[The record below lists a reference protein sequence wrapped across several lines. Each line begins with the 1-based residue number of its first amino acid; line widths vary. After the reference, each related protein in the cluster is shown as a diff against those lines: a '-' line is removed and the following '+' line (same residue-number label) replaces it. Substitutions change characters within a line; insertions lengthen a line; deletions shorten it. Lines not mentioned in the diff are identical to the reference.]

1 MIGRNTSGCADAVM
15 SIQIRIGGP
24 GYAALPM
31 SHIDALWG
39 FLVAGVIAFALAP
52 LAARLARSLGAIDMP
67 RDRGLSDEPTPRLG
81 GLAILAGVGVAGLLF
96 LPLYGDS
103 PVEMQTR
110 GIMMGALVAALV
122 GTADD
127 IWELPAW
134 AKLIGQVAAAL
145 IPVLAGVQVD
155 TFTLPFLGHV
165 DLGNAAGPVT
175 VIGIVAVMNVVNFT
189 DGVDGLA
196 AGVCTIAAG
205 TLAIIALSLDKACL
219 EGGATCTSAGVL
231 AAITAGAS
239 FGFLYHNFHPAS
251 IFMGDAG
258 SNLLGLL
265 LACVAIQG
273 TIKTAAIVALF
284 FPLTVLAVPIID
296 GAFVVMK
303 RIKYRRPVYEADR
316 WHLHHR
322 LSNIGFSQRR
332 TVLYLYGWTLS
343 LAALSLALRF
353 VPYSDHHGHFHV
365 GWTVVLAAFG
375 VLAVGASLYLVY
387 VLEILKFTRL
397 RQRVGASDEEI
408 EKEFETGEWEVAQ
421 R

>member
-1 MIGRNTSGCADAVM
+1 
-15 SIQIRIGGP
+15 
-24 GYAALPM
+24 M

-39 FLVAGVIAFALAP
+39 FLVAGVVAFAMAP
-52 LAARLARSLGAIDMP
+52 FAARFARSIGAIDMP
-67 RDRGLSDEPTPRLG
+67 RERGLSDGPTPSLG
-81 GLAILAGVGVAGLLF
+81 GLAILAGVAVAGWFF
-96 LPLYGDS
+96 LPLTGPSD
-103 PVEMQTR
+103 VAHQTR
-110 GIMMGALVAALV
+110 AIALGALVISLV

-127 IWELPAW
+127 IWDLPAPV
-134 AKLIGQVAAAL
+134 KFLGQIGAAV
-145 IPVLAGVQVD
+145 IPVLAGVRVE

-165 DLGNAAGPVT
+165 DLADAAGPVT
-175 VIGIVAVMNVVNFT
+175 VLGMVAVMNVVNFT

-219 EGGATCTSAGVL
+219 DGTPTCTSAGIL
-231 AAITAGAS
+231 AAITAGAA

-284 FPLTVLAVPIID
+284 FPLAVLAVPIVD

-322 LSNIGFSQRR
+322 MANIGFSQRR
-332 TVLYLYGWTLS
+332 TVLYLYGWTLA
-343 LAALSLALRF
+343 LAALALALRF
-353 VPYSDHHGHFHV
+353 VPYSDHHGHFHA
-365 GWTVVLAAFG
+365 GWTLVLGAFG
-375 VLAVGASLYLVY
+375 VLALGASLYLVY
-387 VLEILKFTRL
+387 VLEILKFTRF
-397 RQRVGASDEEI
+397 RRREIMRETGEDVSDDEI
-408 EKEFETGEWEVAQ
+408 ERKVRGEIETGEWDAV

>member
-1 MIGRNTSGCADAVM
+1 V
-15 SIQIRIGGP
+15 
-24 GYAALPM
+24 
-31 SHIDALWG
+31 
-39 FLVAGVIAFALAP
+39 
-52 LAARLARSLGAIDMP
+52 
-67 RDRGLSDEPTPRLG
+67 DE
-81 GLAILAGVGVAGLLF
+81 
-96 LPLYGDS
+96 
-103 PVEMQTR
+103 QTR
-110 GIMMGALVAALV
+110 GIAMGALAIALV

-127 IWELPAW
+127 IWDLPAV
-134 AKLIGQVAAAL
+134 AKLAGQVAAAV
-145 IPVLAGVQVD
+145 IPVLADVRVE

-165 DLGNAAGPVT
+165 DLAGASGPVT
-175 VIGIVAVMNVVNFT
+175 VVGMVAVMNVVNFT

-219 EGGATCTSAGVL
+219 DGSATCTGAGVL
-231 AAITAGAS
+231 AAIVAGAS

-258 SNLLGLL
+258 SNMLGLL

-322 LSNIGFSQRR
+322 LANIGFSQRR
-332 TVLYLYGWTLS
+332 TVLYLYGWTLA
-343 LAALSLALRF
+343 LAALALALRF
-353 VPYSDHHGHFHV
+353 VPYSDDHGHFNT
-365 GWTVVLAAFG
+365 GWTIVLIAFG

-387 VLEILKFTRL
+387 VLEILKFTRF
-397 RQRVGASDEEI
+397 RRGAGVSEDEI
-408 EKEFETGEWEVAQ
+408 EKEFETGEWEVP
-421 R
+421 

>member
-1 MIGRNTSGCADAVM
+1 
-15 SIQIRIGGP
+15 
-24 GYAALPM
+24 M

-39 FLVAGVIAFALAP
+39 FLVAGVISFAMAP
-52 LAARLARSLGAIDMP
+52 LAARLARSIGAIDMP
-67 RDRGLSDEPTPRLG
+67 RERGLSDEPTPSLG

-96 LPLYGDS
+96 LPLFGNGI
-103 PVEMQTR
+103 VQEQTR
-110 GIMMGALVAALV
+110 GIVLGAVAIALV

-127 IWELPAW
+127 IWDLPAPV
-134 AKLIGQVAAAL
+134 KLLGQIGAAV
-145 IPVLAGVQVD
+145 IPVLAGVKVD

-165 DLGNAAGPVT
+165 DLANASGPVT
-175 VIGIVAVMNVVNFT
+175 VLGIVAVMNVVNFT

-205 TLAIIALSLDKACL
+205 TLAIIALSLDQACL
-219 EGGATCTSAGVL
+219 DGSATCTGAGVL
-231 AAITAGAS
+231 AAITAGAA

-258 SNLLGLL
+258 SNMLGLL

-322 LSNIGFSQRR
+322 LANIGFSQRR
-332 TVLYLYGWTLS
+332 TVLYLYGWTLA
-343 LAALSLALRF
+343 LATLSLALRF
-353 VPYSDHHGHFHV
+353 VPYSDHHGHFNV
-365 GWTVVLAAFG
+365 GWTVVLGAFG
-375 VLAVGASLYLVY
+375 VLALGASLYLVY
-387 VLEILKFTRL
+387 VLEILKFTRFRRGEL
-397 RQRVGASDEEI
+397 MRETGEDVTDEEI
-408 EKEFETGEWEVAQ
+408 ERQVRGEIETGEWEAVK
-421 R
+421 

>member
-1 MIGRNTSGCADAVM
+1 MIGRNTSGCAEAVM

-24 GYAALPM
+24 GYADLPM

-39 FLVAGVIAFALAP
+39 FLVAGVIAFAMAP
-52 LAARLARSLGAIDMP
+52 LAARLARSIGAIDMP
-67 RDRGLSDEPTPRLG
+67 RERGLNDQPTSSLG
-81 GLAILAGVGVAGLLF
+81 GLAILAGILVSGLLF
-96 LPLYGDS
+96 LPLLGDTA
-103 PVEMQTR
+103 VDEQTR
-110 GIMMGALVAALV
+110 GIIMGAVVAALV

-127 IWELPAW
+127 IWDLPAP
-134 AKLIGQVAAAL
+134 AKFVGQVAAAM
-145 IPVLAGVQVD
+145 IPVLAGVRVE

-165 DLGNAAGPVT
+165 DLGDASGPVT
-175 VIGIVAVMNVVNFT
+175 VLGMVAVMNVVNFT

-219 EGGATCTSAGVL
+219 DGSATCTGAGVL
-231 AAITAGAS
+231 AAIIAGAS

-258 SNLLGLL
+258 SNMLGLL

-303 RIKYRRPVYEADR
+303 RIKYRRPVYAKDH
-316 WHLHHR
+316 WHLHDR
-322 LSNIGFSQRR
+322 LGNIGFSQRR
-332 TVLYLYGWTLS
+332 SVIYLYGWTLA
-343 LAALSLALRF
+343 LAALALALPF
-353 VPYSDHHGHFHV
+353 LPYSDHHGHFTL
-365 GWTVVLAAFG
+365 GWTLVLIGFG
-375 VLAVGASLYLVY
+375 LLAVGASLYLVY
-387 VLEILKFTRL
+387 VLEILKFSRFRA
-397 RQRVGASDEEI
+397 RQGASPQEVEQ
-408 EKEFETGEWEVAQ
+408 EFETGEWEVPH
-421 R
+421 